1 MADKFE
7 HLVDDDVRDILK
19 TKVSRLWKQ
28 NMLPPSLEKSLKQA
42 SKSGTGAGKPD
53 FAITYDEPEIDDL
66 AVIIEDKYGLKFLE
80 LTKKDG
86 SLSTTV
92 KAINDYAVNGALH
105 YAQAILK
112 SEENA
117 FKEVIAIGIAGELD
131 NKDIIKEGKAY
142 YYFSPDHDPK
152 PIDMKLD
159 VLLSRLADDE
169 ILDLYQDI
177 SLTDKEKS
185 AILAQSYNSLKK
197 TSKDLNRIFY
207 DYSFP
212 VDERVVIV
220 SGMLLAMEGGV
231 TPDRLVGHRP
241 GSAMADGAQIYS
253 GITTALSN
261 RDMPQEK
268 YDMMVST
275 FATIKADRDRDVKRD
290 GVFRTGS
297 RKGKPIPNE
306 SINKEIFDFLYYN
319 VYKMIDRSSHLDSLG
334 EMYSSFLKY
343 ALGDGKENGIV
354 LTPPYVTKLMCEL
367 IDVDRNDKILD
378 PCTGS
383 AGFLVTAMTH
393 MLEDM
398 HENEPSDNWEEK
410 TREIKKEQLCGVE
423 FDRKMFSLAATN
435 MILRGDGSSKIIK
448 SDFFEAVHNGV
459 LKDFGAT
466 KCLLNPPFS
475 YSENG
480 MPFVLGCLNSMVKG
494 GKLAVIIQDSAGTGK
509 SIETNKKI
517 LKDHSLEASIR
528 MPGDLFEPSAG
539 VQTSIYIFTAGVPHD
554 VKKNVRFIDFADD
567 GYKRTGRGI
576 RKTGDPDTRYE
587 DVKNIFKYGD
597 NAETTH
603 DDIDVVDDVIT
614 LSGDDWNYTQHM
626 VIDTVPTEEDF
637 MKTVGDYMS
646 FELSMVLSGKG
657 HLIGLEDIDE

>member
-1 MADKFE
+1 MKKFE
-7 HLVDDDVRDILK
+7 HVVDNHVRDILK
-19 TKVSRLWKQ
+19 DNVKRLGSQ
-28 NMLPPSLEKSLKQA
+28 NFLPPSVEDSLQQA
-42 SKSGTGAGKPD
+42 SKSGSGAGKPD
-53 FAITYDEPEIDDL
+53 FTIVYDHPELQDL
-66 AVIIEDKYGLKFLE
+66 IVVIEDKYGLKFLE
-80 LTKKDG
+80 MTKKDG
-86 SLSTTV
+86 SLSSTV

-112 SEENA
+112 SDNEV

-131 NKDIIKEGKAY
+131 GNDLVLEGKGY

-152 PIDMKLD
+152 PIDMKID

-169 ILDLYQDI
+169 IGDLYQDI
-177 SLTDKEKS
+177 SLTDKERS
-185 AILAQSYNSLKK
+185 AILAQSYDSLKK
-197 TSKDLNRIFY
+197 TSKELNRIFY

-212 VDERVVIV
+212 VDERVVVV
-220 SGMLLAMEGGV
+220 SGMLLAMEGGAR
-231 TPDRLVGHRP
+231 PDRLEGDSP
-241 GSAMADGAQIYS
+241 GTATSDGNYIFNK
-253 GITTALSN
+253 IKTALQGRN
-261 RDMPQEK
+261 MPQEK

-275 FATIKADRDRDVKRD
+275 FSTIKADTSRDSKRT

-297 RKGKPIPNE
+297 RKGKPIPHE
-306 SINKEIFDFLYYN
+306 SINKEIFDFIYHN

-367 IDVDRNDKILD
+367 IEVDHNDKVLD

-393 MLEDM
+393 MIEDL
-398 HENEPSDNWEEK
+398 HDNEPSDVWEKKE
-410 TREIKKEQLCGVE
+410 RGIKKDQLCGIE

-435 MILRGDGSSKIIK
+435 MILRGDGSSNIIK
-448 SDFFEAVHNGV
+448 GDFFEAVHNGD
-459 LKDFGAT
+459 LKDFEAT

-480 MPFVLGCLNSMVKG
+480 MPFVLGCLDSMVKKG
-494 GKLAVIIQDSAGTGK
+494 RLAVIIQDSAGTGK

-517 LKDHSLEASIR
+517 LKDHTLVASIR

-539 VQTSIYIFTAGVPHD
+539 VQTSIYIFDAHIPHD
-554 VKKNVRFIDFADD
+554 VKKTVRFIDFAND
-567 GYKRTGRGI
+567 GYKRTGRGV
-576 RKTGDPDTRYE
+576 RKIDDPDTRYE
-587 DVKNIFKYGD
+587 DVKNVFKYGAV
-597 NAETTH
+597 AETTH

-614 LSGDDWNYTQHM
+614 LEGNDWNYTQHM

-657 HLIGLEDIDE
+657 HLIGLEDIDV